1 MLSTTMSYG
10 DLARGL
16 HLQNPLIDFSNLNLS
31 NENYLFD
38 SDYFSYLVDSPENM
52 PSPEMRDIDYFPH
65 RVYVIGGN
73 CTGCILSAADY
84 HCSSC
89 GTGSDS
95 CCGTRLRSTV
105 SVRRHNTHPR
115 SKHPYTRRHA
125 SSKMQRTRSLTD
137 INNSNVPTPS
147 PLRQSAVSSVGAGQ
161 QLCESFE
168 SAHLP
173 GTFNHPTQPIHTPS
187 TIKPHVLRS
196 ILTTPS
202 TRPSTPSSVTP
213 TTIHPSRILVAP
225 ASAIS
230 PISPV
235 RERGFF
241 GRPMTHGQSAI
252 GEATSGVA
260 ARSYE
265 GSNEGDDDDA
275 RTEMGSPE
283 EDMDHVGPGGGG
295 PTSIRLPP
303 IQSLP
308 PMATQPIY
316 PGPTTISQE
325 LLLYGPAGVTPAPA
339 ELQRNNVHDK
349 LPPVPAFGPSRQATF
364 FGIQNVPVADG
375 TTRFATMC
383 APGVRPVPSS
393 RPVYPP
399 AGLGPLVAGY
409 QGLPHGGLTA
419 PIERGDQF
427 NEWKERQRAK
437 ERADIVVKDGDL
449 TPVER
454 AEMDKR
460 ISEFKSVKRCE
471 SERIY
476 AVPCMQSPCLT
487 TTIMGCLPDA
497 GYMRSLGASAMSV
510 KVINHIYY
518 GVDDVPKTRS
528 PTTLKR
534 RLDEDEDT
542 VPGPAVST
550 RAGSSRD
557 TAYWPPTPA
566 SMPASP
572 ESPRTRRGR
581 QRASLRK
588 EVLGI
593 ETAAVPAPASVTVE
607 REERDQQDPTRDQ
620 PTRTLTWFVTEVLR
634 RSRTSINVL
643 QVALA
648 YLAGAKPEIH
658 RELRA
663 AAECQA
669 DLAMKIAGLPAH
681 IREALPA
688 MDWMGGDFTPSP
700 LIDPRRTFLASL
712 VLASKFL
719 LDKAFSNKAWA
730 KLSGLEALEVG
741 KCERALGSALNWRL
755 WVGREVSREFGSSA
769 SEQPPAPP
777 QQMLSPPYV
786 NDNLSVLSSP
796 PGSQGT
802 TSSTPTLYSDSE
814 PDALQGYEDLGQWTA
829 TPEYFDSNEPAVVD
843 HDGDLQR
850 AAMSSALDARAR
862 AASGAKDV
870 RAMNSS
876 DARVRAAM
884 SSNADALPPCSHSR
898 PSLHSIRSFDR
909 PPLRHAVSDMVTP
922 QTDSMG
928 CAHAAPIYV
937 EVGRESPLAYAA
949 LDQPWNAINA
959 SHWDFGTDGV
969 VGA

>member
-1 MLSTTMSYG
+1 MSYG

-16 HLQNPLIDFSNLNLS
+16 HQNPLIDFSNLDPTND
-31 NENYLFD
+31 NYLFD
-38 SDYFSYLVDSPENM
+38 SDYFSYLVDSPENI

-125 SSKMQRTRSLTD
+125 TSKIQRTRSLTD
-137 INNSNVPTPS
+137 INNSNVPS
-147 PLRQSAVSSVGAGQ
+147 PLRHSALAAAGAGQ
-161 QLCESFE
+161 ACESFE

-173 GTFNHPTQPIHTPS
+173 GTFHYPNQPIQTPS

-202 TRPSTPSSVTP
+202 SGPSTPSSVTP
-213 TTIHPSRILVAP
+213 TTIHPCRVLATP
-225 ASAIS
+225 ASTIS
-230 PISPV
+230 PVSPV

-252 GEATSGVA
+252 GEATSGAA
-260 ARSYE
+260 ARSH
-265 GSNEGDDDDA
+265 EGDDDDA
-275 RTEMGSPE
+275 RTEIGSPE
-283 EDMDHVGPGGGG
+283 EEMNHEGPGGGG
-295 PTSIRLPP
+295 GPTGIRLPP
-303 IQSLP
+303 IQTLP
-308 PMATQPIY
+308 PMSTQRIY
-316 PGPTTISQE
+316 SGPTTISQDV
-325 LLLYGPAGVTPAPA
+325 LLYGPAGVTPAPA

-349 LPPVPAFGPSRQATF
+349 LPPVPAFALPRQATF
-364 FGIQNVPVADG
+364 FGIQNIPVADG
-375 TTRFATMC
+375 NTRFATMC
-383 APGVRPVPSS
+383 APGIRPIPSS
-393 RPVYPP
+393 RPAYPP
-399 AGLGPLVAGY
+399 AGLAPLVAGH

-419 PIERGDQF
+419 PIERGDQVT
-427 NEWKERQRAK
+427 EWKERQRAK

-449 TPVER
+449 SSVER
-454 AEMDKR
+454 AEMEKR
-460 ISEFKSVKRCE
+460 IIAAYDHYRFVN
-471 SERIY
+471 
-476 AVPCMQSPCLT
+476 
-487 TTIMGCLPDA
+487 PDI
-497 GYMRSLGASAMSV
+497 GVVVYEPRLVVRASAMSV

-518 GVDDVPKTRS
+518 GSDEVPKTRS
-528 PTTLKR
+528 PTTLAR
-534 RLDEDEDT
+534 RLDEDEDAM
-542 VPGPAVST
+542 PGPVVST
-550 RAGSSRD
+550 RAGPSREA
-557 TAYWPPTPA
+557 AYWPPTPA

-593 ETAAVPAPASVTVE
+593 ETPTPATA
-607 REERDQQDPTRDQ
+607 RDEQEDSSRDQ
-620 PTRTLTWFVTEVLR
+620 PSRTLTWFVTEVLR

-658 RELRA
+658 KELRA

-681 IREALPA
+681 IREALPG

-755 WVGREVSREFGSSA
+755 WVGREVSREFGPST
-769 SEQPPAPP
+769 SEHPPPPP
-777 QQMLSPPYV
+777 QQTLSPPYV
-786 NDNLSVLSSP
+786 NDNLSVFGSP

-802 TSSTPTLYSDSE
+802 TNSTPTLYPDSE

-829 TPEYFDSNEPAVVD
+829 TPEYIESNEPTVVD
-843 HDGDLQR
+843 QDGDLQR
-850 AAMSSALDARAR
+850 AAMSS
-862 AASGAKDV
+862 
-870 RAMNSS
+870 S
-876 DARVRAAM
+876 DAPM
-884 SSNADALPPCSHSR
+884 GSSMDALAPCTR
-898 PSLHSIRSFDR
+898 PSLPSIRSFDR
-909 PPLRHAVSDMVTP
+909 PPLRHVVSDMVTP

-937 EVGRESPLAYAA
+937 EVGRESPLSYAT
-949 LDQPWNAINA
+949 LDKPWNAMSA